1 MVIKGFNM
9 TLGRLQRLNEE
20 LEELRY
26 CSEQG
31 IPILIE
37 GKKDE
42 EALQEL
48 GIHGKFI
55 KISGSSSNLSEIAD
69 SVARSSSMV
78 IILTDFD
85 RKGNQLA
92 KRLRREIESLGCY
105 PNLQIR
111 KRIMGMTRKYI
122 KDIQSLPKYI
132 QRLEMEISPYPFQYN
147 SIY

>member
-1 MVIKGFNM
+1 MVIKGFKM
-9 TLGRLQRLNEE
+9 TLGRLQRLSEE
-20 LEELRY
+20 LEEIRY
-26 CSEQG
+26 YSEQG
-31 IPILIE
+31 VPILIE
-37 GKKDE
+37 GRKDE

-48 GIHGKFI
+48 GIQGEFI
-55 KISGSSSNLSEIAD
+55 KVSGSSSNLSEIAD
-69 SVARSSSMV
+69 SVAKSSSMV

-92 KRLRREIESLGCY
+92 KRLQMEIESLGCY

-132 QRLEMEISPYPFQYN
+132 QRLQMEISPYPFQYN